1 MYFTMVKNDV
11 FGVFKRFKSLIKN
24 LKDFKIKVL
33 CIDHG
38 KKYMSKEFT

>member
-1 MYFTMVKNDV
+1 MYFMRVKSDV
-11 FGVFKRFKSLIKN
+11 FGVFKRFKSLIEN

-38 KKYMSKEFT
+38 KEYMSKEFT